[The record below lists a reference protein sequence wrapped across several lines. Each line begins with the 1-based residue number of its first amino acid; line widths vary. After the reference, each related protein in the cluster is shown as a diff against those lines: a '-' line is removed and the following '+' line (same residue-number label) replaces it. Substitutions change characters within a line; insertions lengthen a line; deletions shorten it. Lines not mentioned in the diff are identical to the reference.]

1 MKTKK
6 VTFGKSLENLTKYQ
20 FEFLQN
26 IKGGVPNVPIVIHIP
41 TRANPSCV
49 EGYEWNEVLK
59 RCVRTGV
66 AESLDQI
73 RTN

>member
-26 IKGGVPNVPIVIHIP
+26 IKGGDVPIVVHIP
-41 TRANPSCV
+41 TRANPACA
-49 EGYEWNEVLK
+49 EGFVWNDRLNRCIRIGEIVVL
-59 RCVRTGV
+59 
-66 AESLDQI
+66 EEI
-73 RTN
+73 RTR